1 MSVMSTITTFQ
12 LQSWIAGQSQPSACS
27 DRLDSLNPA
36 QPTDVVASSPIG
48 DAADVDTAVEA
59 SIAAQKAWA
68 TKTGAYRSDL
78 LYSWASAIQERHE
91 EMAIALVREI
101 GKPLGEARGEV
112 GRSVALLRYYAG
124 EAVHP
129 NGEVV
134 PALVEGSLQFT
145 LEEPIGVVGMIT
157 PWNFPLAIPLWKA
170 APALAYGNSVIL
182 KPSEMSPFCGDLLAQ
197 TAAKAGLPAGLF
209 QVVQGIGETVGRR
222 LVSHAGVDALS
233 FTGSQQ
239 VGLAIGVACSARN
252 ARYQAEMGGK
262 NIAIVLADANLK
274 QAANL
279 IAAGAM
285 RFAGQKCTATSRVAV
300 VRSVKDQF
308 LKELELAINAL
319 PFGNPMEPTNAVGPV
334 ISAESQERL
343 LCAIDEIDFP
353 CAYRRD
359 AIEGELGGGYYVP
372 PVVFCEVPSDD
383 DLAQDELFGPVL
395 SVIDADDLDHALEIA
410 NGIRFGL
417 SASLFTSNIQAA
429 LSYIRRIEVGM
440 VRVNADTTGVDL
452 HAPFGGMKGS
462 SSHSREQGTAA
473 RHFYTEIR
481 TVQINP

>member
-1 MSVMSTITTFQ
+1 MHKEIH
-12 LQSWIAGQSQPSACS
+12 SWIAGHPRPSAS
-27 DRLDSLNPA
+27 SERVASLNPA
-36 QPTDVVASSPIG
+36 LPSEVVAMSPRG
-48 DAADVDTAVEA
+48 DAVDVDAAVAA
-59 SIAAQKAWA
+59 SIEAQHAWA
-68 TKTGAYRSDL
+68 KKTGAARAES
-78 LYSWASAIQERHE
+78 LYAWAGAILERQE
-91 EMAIALVREI
+91 EMAQALAREI

-112 GRSVALLRYYAG
+112 GRCVGLLRYYAG

-129 NGEVV
+129 NGDVV
-134 PALVEGSLQFT
+134 PALVEGALQFT

-182 KPSEMSPFCGDLLAQ
+182 KPSELSPYCGDLLAQ
-197 TAAKAGLPAGLF
+197 TAAKANLPSGLF
-209 QVVQGIGETVGRR
+209 QVVQGVGETAGRR
-222 LVSHAGVDALS
+222 LVAHPDVAAIS

-239 VGLAIGVACSARN
+239 VGLAIGVACAARN

-262 NIAIVLADANLK
+262 NIAIVLPDANLK

-300 VRSVKDQF
+300 VRSVRDEF
-308 LKELELAINAL
+308 LKELTAAIEAL
-319 PFGNPMEPTNAVGPV
+319 HYGDPMEPANAVGPV
-334 ISAESQERL
+334 ISAESHERL
-343 LCAIDEIDFP
+343 LCAIDEIEFP
-353 CAYRRD
+353 CAYRQAEVSD
-359 AIEGELGGGYYVP
+359 ALKVGYFVP
-372 PVVFCEVPSDD
+372 PVVFTDVPSDS

-395 SVIDADDLDHALEIA
+395 SVIDADSLDHALEIA

-417 SASLFTSNIQAA
+417 SASLFTANLQAA
-429 LSYIRRIEVGM
+429 LSYVRKIEVGM

-473 RHFYTEIR
+473 RDFYTEIR